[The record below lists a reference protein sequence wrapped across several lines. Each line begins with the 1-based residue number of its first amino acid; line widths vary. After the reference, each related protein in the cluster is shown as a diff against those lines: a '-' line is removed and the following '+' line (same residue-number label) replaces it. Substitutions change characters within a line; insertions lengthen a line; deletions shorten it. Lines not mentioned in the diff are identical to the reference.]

1 MITLKIRLYKDSSGA
16 LRIDWLDGLN
26 CVSQNS
32 VGNHVVQFVPD
43 GFELA
48 HGEHIRMSFATSLNE
63 ADVNTENVGW
73 TYVPLDWLTQ
83 TYKAEIPPLV
93 LATRG
98 TWYVQAQIAYGNV
111 HTNQYLNANNSVNT
125 LSFEVNNSIYED
137 ATGNYPNDADIANL
151 YRQAKDGIEYL
162 KGNVTIVQLNA
173 ELGALIEFK
182 NLEKGVEID
191 WGDGYRDFT
200 IVDNQT
206 VGHTYETAG
215 NYTCRLYNLTK
226 VGENGFCSK
235 YITRVVLADTISA
248 VGYAA
253 FLGDTALREVV
264 LPNNLKVL
272 GLKCFE
278 LCTSLKSIVLPENVI
293 NIGGNVFE
301 QCANLR
307 YVYMRSVVPPN
318 LSASL
323 GFVSNEL
330 TIIVPRE
337 SLEAYKTA
345 RTWSDYADKI
355 DAVGFQGELMQGIPG
370 LNALVYET
378 IVSCVTKEGNVVMYD
393 LNGFNRTPLAGDCF
407 TALLESSEN
416 SSVYAASLEVTSIR
430 PADGKVDAVIKKL
443 SWIRGGIEI
452 VRLY

>member
-1 MITLKIRLYKDSSGA
+1 MKERIIRAILDENLSIKWKDLQNRLNVHQAARQFIEVELDGFSLVNGNGECLKIAFECTKDSEINHINPISMEFV
-16 LRIDWLDGLN
+16 N
-26 CVSQNS
+26 QNLYR
-32 VGNHVVQFVPD
+32 V
-43 GFELA
+43 
-48 HGEHIRMSFATSLNE
+48 R
-63 ADVNTENVGW
+63 
-73 TYVPLDWLTQ
+73 
-83 TYKAEIPPLV
+83 IPPLV
-93 LATRG
+93 RTIG
-98 TWYVQAQIAYGNV
+98 GEWQIQVYLCYGYNSEGELLSCDP
-111 HTNQYLNANNSVNT
+111 TNKLTFTEFS
-125 LSFEVNNSIYED
+125 SIAD
-137 ATGNYPNDADIANL
+137 DGMTVPNDADIANL
-151 YRQAKDGIEYL
+151 YQQAKDGIEYL
-162 KGNVTIVQLNA
+162 KGNVTTLQLNA
-173 ELGALIEFK
+173 ELGAVIEFK

-200 IVDNQT
+200 IADNQT
-206 VGHTYETAG
+206 VGHTYEAAG
-215 NYTCRLYNLTK
+215 NYTCRLYNITK

-264 LPNNLKVL
+264 LPNNLKYL

-278 LCTSLKSIVLPENVI
+278 LCTSLKSIVIPESVI
-293 NIGGNVFE
+293 NIGGIVFE

-318 LSASL
+318 LSANF

-345 RTWSDYADKI
+345 DEWSDYADKI
-355 DAVGFQGELMQGIPG
+355 DAFGFQGELMQGIPG

-378 IVSCVTKEGNVVMYD
+378 IASCVTKVGNVVMYD

-416 SSVYAASLEVTSIR
+416 SSVYAASLEVKSIR
-430 PADGKVDAVIKKL
+430 PADGEVDAVIKKL